1 MFHKIK
7 PVNLKKPLSITAI
20 TLVIILVSLWYGQN
34 NGLLPIDASSE
45 AIKID
50 RLFNAMMAIATGL
63 FILVQGSLIYSL
75 FAFRQKKDDESDA
88 EPIEG
93 NVLLEIVWTAIP
105 AVIVLWLAIYSQDIY
120 SSVNQGG
127 FVGNHM
133 AHGNHSQTVA
143 SGAAIAAP
151 MDGEESTDSSV
162 MNVESTSVAP
172 FKVNV
177 TGLQYAWIFNYPET
191 GIVSGELHV
200 PIDRPVELD
209 ISANDVIHA
218 FWVPEF
224 RLKQDAIPGQ
234 TTHLSFTPNRVGEYP
249 VICAELCG
257 AYHGGMKTWAVVHSP
272 DDFVAWQQSQQVAAA
287 QNPTAIAT
295 RPVEMT
301 THDRMMAHAHHHH
314 MPDALVADQLPAMEQ
329 LAQVVDPTV

>member
-1 MFHKIK
+1 MKSRK
-7 PVNLKKPLSITAI
+7 TLSIVGI
-20 TLVIILVSLWYGQN
+20 TVFIVVVSLWYSQN
-34 NGLLPIDASSE
+34 NGLLPIVASSE

-50 RLFNAMMAIATGL
+50 RLFNAMIAIATGL
-63 FILVQGSLIYSL
+63 FVLVQGALIYSL
-75 FAFRQKKDDESDA
+75 FAFRRKEGDDTDA

-105 AVIVLWLAIYSQDIY
+105 AVIVLWLAIYSQEIY
-120 SSVNQGG
+120 TSVNKGG

-133 AHGNHSQTVA
+133 AHGNHSSAIA
-143 SGAAIAAP
+143 STSGTAIAAP
-151 MDGEESTDSSV
+151 IESSGKAKVYPSETV
-162 MNVESTSVAP
+162 AVENTEPGP

-191 GIVSGELHV
+191 GIVSGELHLPV
-200 PIDRPVELD
+200 NRSVELD

-224 RLKQDAIPGQ
+224 RVKQDAIPGQ
-234 TTHLSFTPNRVGEYP
+234 TTHLSFTPNRIGEYP

-257 AYHGGMKTWAVVHSP
+257 AYHGGMKTRTIVHSEE
-272 DDFVAWQQSQQVAAA
+272 DYMAWQQSQQVAAA

-295 RPVEMT
+295 RPLEMT
-301 THDRMMAHAHHHH
+301 SHDRMVAQAHQHH
-314 MPDALVADQLPAMEQ
+314 MPEMVAADLPRVAVEQ
-329 LAQVVDPTV
+329 LAQINDPMG